1 MAGFQPAITINEAM
15 QRIKNN
21 EYLLPAFQREYAW
34 KEGWRTEEL
43 FDSLMRGYPISSMLF
58 WEVKDESKSA
68 WKFYSFLKFYREKYH
83 THNELFDT
91 KGHKDFKAILDGQQ
105 RLTSLYIALFGH
117 YDEGIRKTKWQR
129 ENDDRWFYVSRLYFN
144 LTQSKNPENPNVE
157 YEFLWLDKRE
167 TNEQNI
173 YIDDNNQKWF
183 RCGAIYDIQE
193 SNKLRNF
200 AQSNNLSNNE
210 WDKLDAFH
218 TLIFNTKD
226 ESKINFYLE
235 TEQNPDKAVNIFI
248 RVNNNGEPLD
258 YSDILFSIAI
268 ANWKNK
274 DLDARTEVNSLVDNI
289 NQNFS
294 FNIKKDL
301 ILKGF
306 LFLFHNNIRFQINSF
321 DKNFIESIEQKWE
334 NIKDCFIETFRLLR
348 KFGLEARTL
357 SSENA
362 VLPILYFIYHNNLTE
377 QVVDSVTQKQNR
389 ELIKTWLLRAIILK
403 PFGGSGDSV
412 LTNMR
417 KAFIKDFKQNNER
430 YFDEKLDLFPLK
442 EIEKEAKYS
451 QVIDEGYLENI
462 IVEVRKNSPEAFAFL
477 SLLFRNFKEDIQT
490 HIDHLH
496 PISAYK
502 NKSKEERK
510 EYEYWADTLPNLQ
523 LLEGGE
529 NMSKSDMPLEKWVEK
544 NVNNDRDKFLK
555 EHFIPNIDLSL
566 GNFDEFY
573 NERTKLL
580 VQELIKILNS

>member
-1 MAGFQPAITINEAM
+1 MAGFQSPITINEAM

-21 EYLLPAFQREYAW
+21 EYLLPAFQREYVW
-34 KEGWRTEEL
+34 YPEQVEEL

-58 WEVKDESKSA
+58 WEVRDESKSA
-68 WKFYSFLKFYREKYH
+68 WKFYKFLDYYREYYH
-83 THNELFDT
+83 EHNEYFNT
-91 KGHKDFKAILDGQQ
+91 QNHKDFKAILDGQQ
-105 RLTSLYIALFGH
+105 RLTSLYLALFSH
-117 YDEGIRKTKWQR
+117 YDIHKSYRKW
-129 ENDDRWFYVSRLYFN
+129 EDDDRFFDICHLYFN
-144 LTQSKNPENPNVE
+144 LTQSQALENPNVE
-157 YEFLWLDKRE
+157 YEFLWLGKDK
-167 TNEQNI
+167 TKEQGI
-173 YIDDNNQKWF
+173 YIDKHQQKWF
-183 RCGAIYDIQE
+183 KCRDIYKYE
-193 SNKLRNF
+193 TSRVRKL
-200 AQSNNLSNNE
+200 AKEGDLSE
-210 WDKLDAFH
+210 DEEERLDLFH
-218 TLIFNTKD
+218 QKIFDTPI
-226 ESKINFYLE
+226 INFYLE
-235 TEQNPDKAVNIFI
+235 SEQNPDKAVNIFI
-248 RVNNNGEPLD
+248 RINSGGEPLD

-268 ANWKNK
+268 ANWKI
-274 DLDARTEVNSLVDNI
+274 LDARTEINDLVDRI
-289 NQNFS
+289 NNELRFD
-294 FNIKKDL
+294 IDKDL

-348 KFGLEARTL
+348 KFGLEAKTL

-412 LTNMR
+412 LTKMR
-417 KAFIKDFKQNNER
+417 KAFIKDFKQNSER

-442 EIEKEAKYS
+442 KIEQEAEYS
-451 QVIDEGYLENI
+451 KVIDEYLDNNI
-462 IVEVRKNSPEAFAFL
+462 IKVRKNSPEAFAFL
-477 SLLFRNFKEDIQT
+477 SLLFKNFKEDIQT

-510 EYEYWADTLPNLQ
+510 QYESRADTLPNLQ

-544 NVNNDRDKFLK
+544 NCENDRDKFLK

>member
-1 MAGFQPAITINEAM
+1 MSED
-15 QRIKNN
+15 
-21 EYLLPAFQREYAW
+21 
-34 KEGWRTEEL
+34 EEERLDL
-43 FDSLMRGYPISSMLF
+43 FHQKI
-58 WEVKDESKSA
+58 
-68 WKFYSFLKFYREKYH
+68 
-83 THNELFDT
+83 FDT
-91 KGHKDFKAILDGQQ
+91 PI
-105 RLTSLYIALFGH
+105 
-117 YDEGIRKTKWQR
+117 
-129 ENDDRWFYVSRLYFN
+129 
-144 LTQSKNPENPNVE
+144 
-157 YEFLWLDKRE
+157 
-167 TNEQNI
+167 
-173 YIDDNNQKWF
+173 
-183 RCGAIYDIQE
+183 
-193 SNKLRNF
+193 
-200 AQSNNLSNNE
+200 
-210 WDKLDAFH
+210 
-218 TLIFNTKD
+218 
-226 ESKINFYLE
+226 INFYLE
-235 TEQNPDKAVNIFI
+235 SEQNPDKAVNIFI
-248 RVNNNGEPLD
+248 RINSGGEPLD

-268 ANWKNK
+268 ANWKI
-274 DLDARTEVNSLVDNI
+274 LDARTEINDLVDRI
-289 NQNFS
+289 NNELRFD
-294 FNIKKDL
+294 IDKDL

-412 LTNMR
+412 LTKMR

-442 EIEKEAKYS
+442 KIEQEAEYS
-451 QVIDEGYLENI
+451 KVIDEYLDNNI
-462 IVEVRKNSPEAFAFL
+462 IKVRKNSPEAFAFL
-477 SLLFRNFKEDIQT
+477 SLLFKNFKEDIQT

-510 EYEYWADTLPNLQ
+510 QYESRADTLPNLQ

-544 NVNNDRDKFLK
+544 
-555 EHFIPNIDLSL
+555 
-566 GNFDEFY
+566 
-573 NERTKLL
+573 KL
-580 VQELIKILNS
+580 

>member
-1 MAGFQPAITINEAM
+1 M
-15 QRIKNN
+15 
-21 EYLLPAFQREYAW
+21 
-34 KEGWRTEEL
+34 
-43 FDSLMRGYPISSMLF
+43 
-58 WEVKDESKSA
+58 
-68 WKFYSFLKFYREKYH
+68 
-83 THNELFDT
+83 
-91 KGHKDFKAILDGQQ
+91 
-105 RLTSLYIALFGH
+105 
-117 YDEGIRKTKWQR
+117 
-129 ENDDRWFYVSRLYFN
+129 
-144 LTQSKNPENPNVE
+144 
-157 YEFLWLDKRE
+157 
-167 TNEQNI
+167 
-173 YIDDNNQKWF
+173 
-183 RCGAIYDIQE
+183 
-193 SNKLRNF
+193 
-200 AQSNNLSNNE
+200 
-210 WDKLDAFH
+210 
-218 TLIFNTKD
+218 
-226 ESKINFYLE
+226 
-235 TEQNPDKAVNIFI
+235 
-248 RVNNNGEPLD
+248 
-258 YSDILFSIAI
+258 
-268 ANWKNK
+268 
-274 DLDARTEVNSLVDNI
+274 
-289 NQNFS
+289 
-294 FNIKKDL
+294 
-301 ILKGF
+301 
-306 LFLFHNNIRFQINSF
+306 
-321 DKNFIESIEQKWE
+321 
-334 NIKDCFIETFRLLR
+334 
-348 KFGLEARTL
+348 EARTL